1 MLAQAVFLSRLF
13 LLFSKPHFWEAACCS
28 HLGRFLFHE
37 TFSPSLGPCAFL
49 CDDDLSQHAMSCSI
63 FLLILKS
70 CCGKGQACSSR
81 GEKGRGRSFPSPVEV
96 GVGTLWLSVSHTQS
110 QGQYLPRRFQSHHKA
125 DCWLQITASC
135 SPIHKQQHSFG
146 SLRYTGFFFFPLLTY
161 QISDE
166 NLRVLS
172 ALMDM
177 HLNHKKLRSGL
188 VKCWQT

>member
-1 MLAQAVFLSRLF
+1 MFLSRLF
-13 LLFSKPHFWEAACCS
+13 LLFSKSHSWEAVCCS
-28 HLGRFLFHE
+28 HLGHFMFHE
-37 TFSPSLGPCAFL
+37 TFSPSLGPHFSFSVMMTFLSMQCPAAFSYWSWRVAL
-49 CDDDLSQHAMSCSI
+49 GKVRLVPAEEKRAEEEVFHH
-63 FLLILKS
+63 LL
-70 CCGKGQACSSR
+70 R
-81 GEKGRGRSFPSPVEV
+81 WEWERSGWVS
-96 GVGTLWLSVSHTQS
+96 SHTQS

-146 SLRYTGFFFFPLLTY
+146 SLRYTGFFFPLLTY